1 MDSEH
6 LIGQELLL
14 AFDGKELTPEIRE
27 TIKAYKP
34 AGLTFFRSLNIDNPT
49 QVRRLTVS
57 LQRLA
62 RELDLPPFLIA
73 ADQEGG
79 QLMAIGEGTT
89 PLPGNMALGATGS
102 TKLAR
107 RAGEVLGRELAAM
120 GVNVNYA
127 PSCDVNIN
135 PMNPV
140 IGIRSFGEGPAAVA
154 QLASAMIEGIQSQ
167 GVAATAK
174 HFPGHGDTAGDSHH
188 GLPSVPHTL
197 ERLQQVE
204 FLPFQAAIAADTK
217 LMMTAH
223 LALPALDGPD
233 APPATLSRRILH
245 GLLREELGFK
255 GVIVTDAMD
264 MGAIRQGD
272 ALGEDGARAAAAGAD
287 LLLLTSNPDDQR
299 RVYENLLSALQH
311 GDLDAKSISASVD
324 RILSLKR
331 WLADHPQPEL
341 SIIGCTA
348 HQAVADEIAER
359 SITLVRDDA
368 KLLPLKLDTAQRI
381 AVVVPRPVDLTPA
394 DTSSYVTPGL
404 GVAIRQFH
412 SNVDE
417 YLIPYSPDAE
427 EIATLLERLRGY
439 DMLILGTLNAY
450 ASPNQAKFVRRVLKL
465 DIPSVVVALRLPYDL
480 AAFPE
485 VKTYLCTYSILE
497 PSMQALAKA
506 LFGQAEFEGKLP
518 VSIPGLYSLGHGKT
532 FETGAGQ
539 GLRKK
544 REER

>member
-6 LIGQELLL
+6 LIGQKLLL

-49 QVRRLTVS
+49 QVRRLTES
-57 LQRLA
+57 LQRFAQSLS
-62 RELDLPPFLIA
+62 LPPLLIA
-73 ADQEGG
+73 TDQEGG

-89 PLPGNMALGATGS
+89 QLPGNMALGATGS
-102 TKLAR
+102 IELAR
-107 RAGEVLGRELAAM
+107 RAGEVLGRGLAAM

-135 PMNPV
+135 PRNPV
-140 IGIRSFGEGPAAVA
+140 IGIRSFGEDPTAVA
-154 QLASAMIEGIQSQ
+154 QLASAIIGGIQSQ

-174 HFPGHGDTAGDSHH
+174 HFPGHGDTSGDSHH

-204 FLPFQAAIAADTK
+204 FPPFQAAIAADAK
-217 LMMTAH
+217 LIMTAH

-233 APPATLSRRILH
+233 APPATLSRHILH
-245 GLLREELGFK
+245 ELLREELGFE

-264 MGAIRQGD
+264 MGAIRQGK
-272 ALGEDGARAAAAGAD
+272 ALGESAVRATNAGAD
-287 LLLLTSNPDDQR
+287 LLLLTSNLDDQR
-299 RVYENLLSALQH
+299 RVYESLLSAILH
-311 GDLDAKSISASVD
+311 GDLDAKSISVSVE

-331 WLADHPQPEL
+331 WLVMQSQPDL
-341 SIIGCTA
+341 SVVGCVE

-368 KLLPLKLDTAQRI
+368 NLLPLKLNSLQRI
-381 AVVVPRPVDLTPA
+381 AVVVPKPVDLTQA
-394 DTSSYVTPGL
+394 DTSSYVTLGL
-404 GVAIRQFH
+404 GAAIRQFH

-417 YLIPYSPDAE
+417 YMIAFSPAAE
-427 EIATLLERLRGY
+427 EIANLLERLRKY
-439 DMLILGTLNAY
+439 DMLILGTLNAF
-450 ASPNQAKFVRRVLKL
+450 ATPNQAEFVQQALKL
-465 DIPSVVVALRLPYDL
+465 GIPVVAIALRLPYDL

-485 VKTYLCTYSILE
+485 AKTFICTYSILE

-506 LFGQAEFEGKLP
+506 LFGQTEFEGKLP
-518 VSIPGLYSLGHGKT
+518 VLIPGLYSLGHGIT
-532 FETGAGQ
+532 F
-539 GLRKK
+539 
-544 REER
+544 

>member
-1 MDSEH
+1 VGSEH
-6 LIGQELLL
+6 LIGQKLLL

-27 TIKAYKP
+27 TLKAYQP

-49 QVRRLTVS
+49 QVRRMTDF
-57 LQRLA
+57 LQRFA
-62 RELDLPPFLIA
+62 RDLDLPPFLIA
-73 ADQEGG
+73 TDQEGG

-89 PLPGNMALGATGS
+89 QLPGNMALGATGS
-102 TKLAR
+102 LELAR
-107 RAGEVLGRELAAM
+107 KAGAVLGRELAAM

-135 PMNPV
+135 PHNPV
-140 IGIRSFGEGPAAVA
+140 IGIRSFGEDPTTVA
-154 QLASAMIEGIQSQ
+154 QLASAMIKGIQSQ

-204 FLPFQAAIAADTK
+204 FPPFQAAIVADAK
-217 LMMTAH
+217 LIMTAH

-245 GLLREELGFK
+245 GLLREELGFE
-255 GVIVTDAMD
+255 GVIVTDALD
-264 MGAIRQGD
+264 MGAIRQGE
-272 ALGEDGARAAAAGAD
+272 ALGEDAVKAVAAGAD
-287 LLLLTSNPDDQR
+287 LLLLTSDPDDQR
-299 RVYENLLSALQH
+299 RVYESLLSAILH
-311 GDLDAKSISASVD
+311 GDLDAKSISASVE

-331 WLADHPQPEL
+331 WLARQSQPDL
-341 SIIGCTA
+341 SVVGCVE

-359 SITLVRDDA
+359 SITLVRDGA

-381 AVVVPRPVDLTPA
+381 AVIVPKPVDLTPA

-404 GVAIRQFH
+404 SAAIRQFH

-417 YLIPYSPDAE
+417 YMIAFSPDAE
-427 EIATLLERLRGY
+427 EIANLLERLREY

-450 ASPNQAKFVRRVLKL
+450 AAPNQAEFVRRVLKL

-480 AAFPE
+480 AVFPE
-485 VKTYLCTYSILE
+485 AKTYLCTYSILE
-497 PSMQALAKA
+497 PSMQALAKT
-506 LFGQAEFEGKLP
+506 LFGQIEFEGKLP
-518 VSIPGLYSLGHGKT
+518 VSIPGLYSLGHG
-532 FETGAGQ
+532 
-539 GLRKK
+539 
-544 REER
+544 